1 MKDELISK
9 PLNRIFIIDKNSIHI
24 HPVADT
30 WKFWVNMNLVITID
44 YANNTFSI
52 VKNRWGDA
60 GDYINLPMP
69 LLPTFLFHPELTD
82 EESLM
87 KEKI

>member
-1 MKDELISK
+1 MNNELIST
-9 PLNRIFIIDKNSIHI
+9 PLNRVFIVDKNSLYAN
-24 HPVADT
+24 PADN
-30 WKFWVNMNLVITID
+30 WKVWMDMNLIITID

-60 GDYINLPMP
+60 GDYINLPIP

-87 KEKI
+87 KEKV